1 MLTEEVLEDR
11 KLQQLRKNNIIENN
25 EVAIK
30 SGDLYFAKNVLTEEK
45 RLIDRTV
52 INNILQNESI
62 SESNSRTLLKG

>member
-11 KLQQLRKNNIIENN
+11 KLQKLRKNNIIENN